1 MISIG
6 KSAVL
11 GNKNTKECAFGVFS
25 NHNSQFLMFLFAV
38 KFGNQDI
45 ILQNLKN
52 QDNILQNLKTRIISC
67 ILVKNRIME
76 RSEQVSV
83 QVSGV
88 GQ

>member
-52 QDNILQNLKTRIISC
+52 QDNILYPGKKQDNGKVC
-67 ILVKNRIME
+67 
-76 RSEQVSV
+76 V
-83 QVSGV
+83 QITTYI
-88 GQ
+88 